1 MEYCLIIKSLFRLFL
16 RMASGCVQS

>member
-1 MEYCLIIKSLFRLFL
+1 MQYCLIIKSLFRLFL